1 MVSIVTISTFINLI
15 LKFSFA
21 RNRPLD
27 ISLIIE
33 TGYSFPSG
41 HAMNSTTFY
50 GFIIYL
56 IIKSKMSKLFKWICS
71 SLLVLLIINICLSRI
86 YLGVHFA
93 SDIICGVLLSICL
106 LLIIIY
112 VFKNMRRIKMKVL
125 ITGASS
131 GIGKE
136 MALYLNNLGHELI
149 LVGRDLDKLEEVKN
163 NCQKA
168 KIIKCD
174 LSDENEVI
182 SLHEKVKNENLDVLI
197 NNAGFGLF
205 GYFHET
211 ELENELKM
219 INVNIKAVHILTKL
233 F

>member
-1 MVSIVTISTFINLI
+1 MKNKKIWVTLSICLGLFIIMAVLLFSDNISVFDNGVYDFLISYKSDFLTGYFKIVTMCANTKTIIILCILALFLKKRESLYLVSIVTISTFINLI

-112 VFKNMRRIKMKVL
+112 VFKKY
-125 ITGASS
+125 
-131 GIGKE
+131 E
-136 MALYLNNLGHELI
+136 E
-149 LVGRDLDKLEEVKN
+149 DK
-163 NCQKA
+163 
-168 KIIKCD
+168 
-174 LSDENEVI
+174 DE
-182 SLHEKVKNENLDVLI
+182 SI
-197 NNAGFGLF
+197 N
-205 GYFHET
+205 HRS
-211 ELENELKM
+211 K
-219 INVNIKAVHILTKL
+219 
-233 F
+233 